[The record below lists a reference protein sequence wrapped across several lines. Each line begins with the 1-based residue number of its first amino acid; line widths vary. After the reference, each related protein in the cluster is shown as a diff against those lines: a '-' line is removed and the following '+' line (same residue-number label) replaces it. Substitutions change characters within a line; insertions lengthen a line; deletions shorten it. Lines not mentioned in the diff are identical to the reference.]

1 MYATQWH
8 PEKNAFEWASFL
20 RIPHSPEGIEVT
32 QEMANFFVSE
42 ARKSNHAA
50 VSHAALTS
58 PMPAQAILLSGG
70 RQLQDSMVHV
80 QCSM

>member
-1 MYATQWH
+1 VYATQWH

-42 ARKSNHAA
+42 ARKSKHAL
-50 VSHAALTS
+50 VRGQRGEGGGSTD
-58 PMPAQAILLSGG
+58 GG
-70 RQLQDSMVHV
+70 RGV
-80 QCSM
+80 

>member
-1 MYATQWH
+1 VYATQWH

-42 ARKSNHAA
+42 ARRSNHAA
-50 VSHAALTS
+50 VSHTALFKFAR
-58 PMPAQAILLSGG
+58 PYPPINLLGPAVYERRLM
-70 RQLQDSMVHV
+70 QD
-80 QCSM
+80 